1 MLGWPLEWVPIVLIV
16 VPILLPLVTKLGIDL
31 VWFCTLVAVCLQ
43 TAWLSPPVALSAYF
57 LKGVVPDWELKDIYA
72 GMMQFMVLQIIG
84 LLLVLFFPQLALWL
98 PELMRNQENAMAA
111 SNRRVGII
119 GIGFGSQVYV
129 PAFASEGWE
138 VAALCSRHAD
148 KARKAADAAGVAD
161 VHTDPL
167 ELIGRDDIAAVG
179 IVTPPGAHHD
189 LSIAALKAGKHVLCE
204 KPFALDSTQAA
215 AMRDAAGGSGRTAMV
230 GHEFRHTPQR
240 AYIKELLGD
249 GYIGRFQLCT
259 VELFLDRY
267 VTRELRPLTWM
278 AYEADGG
285 GILGALGSHY
295 VDALRHWFGEVAAVG
310 GRLLSLRPDVVDTS
324 SRRVVKAETD
334 DAFMFTLEFAN
345 GGLATMI
352 ASFAA
357 TPARGAK
364 IVVMGDARHADRRAA
379 RTQSDGGRRGD
390 REPQW
395 LAAAT
400 ARDACAG
407 TCRSRMRATTA

>member
-1 MLGWPLEWVPIVLIV
+1 
-16 VPILLPLVTKLGIDL
+16 
-31 VWFCTLVAVCLQ
+31 
-43 TAWLSPPVALSAYF
+43 
-57 LKGVVPDWELKDIYA
+57 
-72 GMMQFMVLQIIG
+72 
-84 LLLVLFFPQLALWL
+84 
-98 PELMRNQENAMAA
+98 MAA

-215 AMRDAAGGSGRTAMV
+215 AMRDAADGSGRTAMV

-240 AYIKELLGD
+240 AYIKELLGG

-278 AYEADGG
+278 AYQADGG

-295 VDALRHWFGEVAAVG
+295 VDALRHWFGEVVAVG
-310 GRLLSLRPDVVDTS
+310 GRLLSLRPDVMDTAS
-324 SRRVVKAETD
+324 TRVVRAETD
-334 DAFMFTLEFAN
+334 DAFAFTLEFAH
-345 GGLATMI
+345 GGIATMI

-364 IVVMGDARHADRRAA
+364 IVVMGDAGTLIAEQPGPNPMEDGVVIASRNGSPLQPLATPA
-379 RTQSDGGRRGD
+379 RYTPFTD
-390 REPQW
+390 
-395 LAAAT
+395 
-400 ARDACAG
+400 ARDHRLMAFRLLVREFTRGIDEG
-407 TCRSRMRATTA
+407 TSPAPNFTDGWRCQQVLDAVRQSSASGRTIMIS